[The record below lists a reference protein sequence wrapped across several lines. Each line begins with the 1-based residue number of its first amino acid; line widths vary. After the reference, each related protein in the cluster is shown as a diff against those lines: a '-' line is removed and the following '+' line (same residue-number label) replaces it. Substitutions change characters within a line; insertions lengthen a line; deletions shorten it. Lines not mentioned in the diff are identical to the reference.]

1 MRVEECAAGD
11 NLILGSALLRASSKD
26 GPRKQ
31 LRTRLLILAAQFA
44 RSLNPSPPS
53 SKAEGAGKAAVA
65 DPVVQRAFS
74 DVMQLVKPFELLD
87 SPDIQSRI
95 KACAETATVP
105 G

>member
-1 MRVEECAAGD
+1 MGHENNCAH
-11 NLILGSALLRASSKD
+11 GSSSSRRNS
-26 GPRKQ
+26 PE
-31 LRTRLLILAAQFA
+31 LCTLS
-44 RSLNPSPPS
+44 RSLENRGRR
-53 SKAEGAGKAAVA
+53 EGRVA
-65 DPVVQRAFS
+65 YPVVQRAFS

>member
-1 MRVEECAAGD
+1 MAY
-11 NLILGSALLRASSKD
+11 
-26 GPRKQ
+26 
-31 LRTRLLILAAQFA
+31 
-44 RSLNPSPPS
+44 
-53 SKAEGAGKAAVA
+53 
-65 DPVVQRAFS
+65 PVVQRAFS